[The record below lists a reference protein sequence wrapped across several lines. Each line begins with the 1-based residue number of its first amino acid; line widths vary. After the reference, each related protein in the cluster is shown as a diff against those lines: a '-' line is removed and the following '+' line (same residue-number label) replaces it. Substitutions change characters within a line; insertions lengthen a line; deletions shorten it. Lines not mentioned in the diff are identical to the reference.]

1 MDGNNAPIIFTI
13 VLSTIFVMLLAS
25 FIFSRGGII
34 DTIQKVEDISRLR
47 EEVLKVER
55 LNHEKAEQIRKLK
68 SDENYRKSVIKGLG
82 FEVDEGE
89 YVFRFEKN
97 TGDRLLTDLKHQK
110 NTDNILTFL
119 VVLIVFQLIIFAV
132 VSFRMLLDIFWR

>member
-1 MDGNNAPIIFTI
+1 MGGNNAPIIFTI

-47 EEVLKVER
+47 EEVLNVER